1 MKPAL
6 MVNFSPL
13 NCLANLLMTRMGAM
27 GSPWDRAREVVPF
40 QDGIHLLQTHI
51 VDGETHQGVLHDG
64 VVQLVL
70 AALGAQSGVLSTVIP
85 L

>member
-40 QDGIHLLQTHI
+40 RTESISSRPTLLMAKRTR
-51 VDGETHQGVLHDG
+51 VFFTT
-64 VVQLVL
+64 
-70 AALGAQSGVLSTVIP
+70 A
-85 L
+85 